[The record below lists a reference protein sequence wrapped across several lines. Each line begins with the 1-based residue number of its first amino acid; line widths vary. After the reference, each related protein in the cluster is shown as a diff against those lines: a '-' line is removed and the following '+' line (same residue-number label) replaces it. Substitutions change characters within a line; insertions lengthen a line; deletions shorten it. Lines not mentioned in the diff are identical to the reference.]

1 MTAPF
6 DIFEKEKSGTV
17 LWLGSAISIEDAE
30 VRIQRYAA
38 SGSGEY
44 LVLNQLTGNK
54 HIVKFSEDI
63 GRQTYA

>member
-6 DIFEKEKSGTV
+6 DIFENEKSGTV
-17 LWLGSAISIEDAE
+17 LWLGSAISIEDAK

-38 SGSGEY
+38 SRSGEY

-54 HIVKFSEDI
+54 HIVKFGEDI
-63 GRQTYA
+63 GG